1 MPSKDRP
8 SGGARETERKRRA
21 QEAERGERYAELRLA
36 RIRRLRRKNA
46 GAGAEK
52 TLDRMLALLEDQA
65 WEAATDP
72 GMPPE
77 YAREQSARIAAMVVR
92 AAEPKKLIEE
102 LGADLREANAVIEQ
116 LRAPVDDDAPQEP
129 AGDSS
134 EPPPEDR
141 H

>member
-1 MPSKDRP
+1 MPSKNRP

-21 QEAERGERYAELRLA
+21 QEATRGERYGELRTDRLK
-36 RIRRLRRKNA
+36 RLRRAKA
-46 GAGAEK
+46 GAGATK

-77 YAREQSARIAAMVVR
+77 FAREQAARLAAMVVK
-92 AAEPKKLIEE
+92 AAEPKKIIEE
-102 LGADLREANAVIEQ
+102 LGDDLRRAAAVIEQ
-116 LRAPVDDDAPQEP
+116 LRAPAVSDAPQV
-129 AGDSS
+129 AARDSAR
-134 EPPPEDR
+134 PPPEDR